1 MKYLRW
7 LILAFLLATPI
18 QAQVVADTLRVTI
31 QGDSIAGVSFTV
43 FSVTLTVGDT
53 VQYVAQAYD
62 ADGDPIT
69 SGVVYTYASSDTT
82 LLRILPA
89 SGWAL
94 ALQKG
99 QVDVIVRAEYGGL
112 TMQVAS
118 FRDGELTWGSGK
130 VEVGE
135 TLQYCAYIVDGGG
148 YLVGQSQPPPTCPLV
163 FPERAAPPAHPMFAS
178 VSRVRPGLFVFTRA
192 GQD

>member
-7 LILAFLLATPI
+7 LILAALLLAPPI

-31 QGDSIAGVSFTV
+31 EGDLAGVSFTV

-62 ADGDPIT
+62 EDGDPIT
-69 SGVVYTYASSDTT
+69 TGVVYTYASSDTT

-99 QVDVIVRAEYGGL
+99 NVDVIVRAEYGGL
-112 TMQVAS
+112 IVHVAS
-118 FRDGELTWGSGK
+118 FRDGELTWGSGNIEK
-130 VEVGE
+130 GQ

-148 YLVGQSQPPPTCPLV
+148 YLVGQSQPPPICPIAFLPR
-163 FPERAAPPAHPMFAS
+163 PEAEAHPMFAS
-178 VSRVRPGLFVFTRA
+178 VSRVRPELFVFTSA
-192 GQD
+192 GQN